1 MTTAVR
7 FERTS
12 GGQYA
17 LTFTYDATLI
27 AIVKTVPS
35 CARTWDPT
43 RKLWFVAGGYAEQVA
58 HDMAALGYL
67 IVGLQPVGGDQ
78 TEWARALFAR
88 VGHARAGPVFRSL
101 SRILHPDNGATGD
114 AQLQR
119 ELNAAHAELQPR
131 GSQ

>member
-1 MTTAVR
+1 MTTTAVR
-7 FERTS
+7 FERH
-12 GGQYA
+12 GGDYA
-17 LTFTYDATLI
+17 VRFAYDATLV
-27 AIVKTVPS
+27 AIVKAVPA
-35 CARTWDPT
+35 CARSWDPA

-67 IVGLQPVGGDQ
+67 IVGLKPIGGDQ

-119 ELNAAHAELQPR
+119 ELNAARAELQPR
-131 GSQ
+131 GS